1 VILLF
6 IFNAIGYLILGF
18 GDARY
23 EGPAA
28 AS

>member
-1 VILLF
+1 LLF
-6 IFNAIGYLILGF
+6 IFNAIGYLILVF

-23 EGPAA
+23 NGPAA

>member
-1 VILLF
+1 LLF

-23 EGPAA
+23 NGPAA